1 VPTYGFP
8 YFNKKFLIKKYQIM
22 RKHSFSLAMILIA
35 LTACSKNSNTII
47 TTDCSGTSKSF
58 ATDVSPLLQTSCNV
72 NAGCHGSGSTR
83 GPGELITYNQVF
95 NARTLIRSSVAN
107 GSMPQNSTLTTA
119 QKNTILCWIDNGAS
133 NN

>member
-1 VPTYGFP
+1 
-8 YFNKKFLIKKYQIM
+8 M
-22 RKHSFSLAMILIA
+22 RRHSFSLVMLLLII
-35 LTACSKNSNTII
+35 TGCSKNSNT
-47 TTDCSGTSKSF
+47 TTADCGGTTKSY
-58 ATDVSPLLQTSCNV
+58 AADVSPLLQTSCNA

-83 GPGELITYNQVF
+83 GPGELITYTQVF
-95 NARTLIRSSVAN
+95 NARTLIRTSVAN